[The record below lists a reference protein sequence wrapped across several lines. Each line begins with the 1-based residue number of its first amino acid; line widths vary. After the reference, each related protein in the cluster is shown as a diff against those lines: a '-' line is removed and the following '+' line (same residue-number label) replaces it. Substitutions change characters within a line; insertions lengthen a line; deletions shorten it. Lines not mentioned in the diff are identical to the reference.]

1 MLGGAGGASPPPAPT
16 LQNLVLAP
24 CADLNGVMAP
34 SACERSQMTML
45 DGAE

>member
-1 MLGGAGGASPPPAPT
+1 MLWVPGARHRPRPR
-16 LQNLVLAP
+16 LFKILVLAP